1 LATVRSFAYN
11 SGTGVTGTTQ
21 VGFIAA
27 GDASQN
33 YGSGLTWW
41 NGPDEDLGYVI
52 CHTSGARTAG
62 QGTINVPS
70 PTIGFWRSG
79 AKTDNSFLT
88 LCNNLFGQN
97 FADPSSAKTWLNAN
111 GYWTSYVTTPAVT
124 PVLYLDAGNPA
135 SYPGSGTTWT
145 DTIGGKVF
153 YFPVT
158 PAYSSADGGK
168 LYFDGSNI
176 AEGSPSLSSLSNW
189 TVAVWHYSVGSL
201 NTPVIWESYASS
213 ANVNYLLGNIYS
225 GYGFVAGFNSGAV
238 WRTTTTSYQLT
249 ANAWSYIVGTYDGAT
264 LKLYVNNVLINS
276 ANQTAASVSSGGS
289 IQLMG
294 NSEAGEY
301 LEGYLATVGIYN
313 TALTAGQIS
322 SIWNSTK
329 SRFGL

>member
-1 LATVRSFAYN
+1 
-11 SGTGVTGTTQ
+11 
-21 VGFIAA
+21 
-27 GDASQN
+27 
-33 YGSGLTWW
+33 
-41 NGPDEDLGYVI
+41 
-52 CHTSGARTAG
+52 
-62 QGTINVPS
+62 
-70 PTIGFWRSG
+70 
-79 AKTDNSFLT
+79 
-88 LCNNLFGQN
+88 
-97 FADPSSAKTWLNAN
+97 
-111 GYWTSYVTTPAVT
+111 
-124 PVLYLDAGNPA
+124 
-135 SYPGSGTTWT
+135 
-145 DTIGGKVF
+145 
-153 YFPVT
+153 
-158 PAYSSADGGK
+158 

-189 TVAVWHYSVGSL
+189 TVAVWHYSSGSL
-201 NTPVIWESYASS
+201 NTPVIWESYSSS

-225 GYGFVAGFNSGAV
+225 GYGFVAGFNSGGV
-238 WRTTTTSYQLT
+238 WRTTTTSYQLP

-264 LKLYVNNVLINS
+264 LKLYVNNILIDS